1 MNPTLMHW
9 LRQLVPP
16 ILWRH
21 RPTWRG
27 VYARLRDVPTHDGTY
42 GDKLAGEMVETIS
55 RAMQRLDAGDKPY
68 LWHEHLALAASFVAA
83 GQRGVKVLD
92 FGGGPGS
99 GFVQLLSS
107 LPATTAIDYLVVD
120 LQPACDAGRRLFAA
134 DGRIR
139 FATEIP
145 GPASGFDIV
154 YVNSTLQYI
163 DDYAATLQRLA
174 ALEAP
179 WLLLAR
185 LAAGRFP
192 AFATQQVNLP
202 GQVLP
207 YWFLDTQEVLEIL
220 QSAGYG
226 LACDFLL
233 ERVYDQSNLPETHR
247 AERMRTML
255 FARRNPPPSSA

>member
-16 ILWRH
+16 ILWRR
-21 RPTWRG
+21 RPTWQG

-42 GDKLAGEMVETIS
+42 GDKLAAEMVETIAS
-55 RAMQRLDAGDKPY
+55 AMARLHAGEKPY
-68 LWHEHLALAASFVAA
+68 VWHEHLALAASFVAA
-83 GQRGVKVLD
+83 RQRGVKVLD

-107 LPATTAIDYLVVD
+107 LPAATAIDYLVVD
-120 LQPACDAGRRLFAA
+120 LQPACDAGRKLFAA

-145 GPASGFDIV
+145 EPASAFDIV

-163 DDYAATLQRLA
+163 DDYAATLKRLA

-185 LAAGRFP
+185 LAAGKFP

-202 GQVLP
+202 GQILP
-207 YWFLDTQEVLEIL
+207 YWFLGMKEVLEIL
-220 QSAGYG
+220 QSAGYD

-233 ERVYDQSNLPETHR
+233 ERVYDQSNLPEAHR
-247 AERMRTML
+247 AERMRTVL
-255 FARRNPPPSSA
+255 FARRSPASASG